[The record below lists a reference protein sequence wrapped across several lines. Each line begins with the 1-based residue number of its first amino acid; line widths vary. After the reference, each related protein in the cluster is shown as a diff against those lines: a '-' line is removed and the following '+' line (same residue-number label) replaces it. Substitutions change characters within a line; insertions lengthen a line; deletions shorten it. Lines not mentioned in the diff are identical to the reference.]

1 MLALPVLLIRGWKL
15 VKQQTLGAAH
25 RDPGIPCSAHTGF
38 AGVLGRSWNSHKA
51 SLCSEAAAITITG
64 WKDQSQDMSLARSL
78 SYLSQGCSLRIP
90 WGTMIVGHPAWHL
103 VNGEPL
109 CWRQHFYRS
118 LFWWWFTEE
127 TLLGVC
133 PCYEFSV
140 LPRPELG
147 LWVACAWSWWTT
159 GLSHWDIT
167 LNWNGTLNF
176 LLFITV
182 FF

>member
-38 AGVLGRSWNSHKA
+38 AGVLGRSWTSHKA

-118 LFWWWFTEE
+118 FCFDGDLQRRHCQVF
-127 TLLGVC
+127 
-133 PCYEFSV
+133 V
-140 LPRPELG
+140 L
-147 LWVACAWSWWTT
+147 VMNFQSYQ
-159 GLSHWDIT
+159 GLSWGCELPVPDPGEPLGFHT
-167 LNWNGTLNF
+167 EM
-176 LLFITV
+176 
-182 FF
+182 